1 MLNYNRKNSCGRV
14 LLWAFFILGSG
25 WILPACSSEEPETG
39 NNGKR
44 EFMLPVQVGKIVFMD
59 VVDQIRTVG
68 NLEADQ
74 RVTVNA
80 EVSGQMT
87 QILVVEGTKVQKGT
101 ILAQIDS
108 REYIL
113 ELEKL
118 QADLEAAKMDYEKT
132 LEGLRPEEKEKL
144 EAQVKADESALL
156 LAEKEQARITT
167 LVEDGVMAQSAL
179 DEAEDEFRQA
189 QERLRSSNATL
200 SAGMQSRDEDIVK
213 SRSEMEVTEKRLEQA
228 DLDLSRTT
236 IRAPFDGVVL
246 VKKIEQGAYAQA
258 GTAIMEMIGSNKL
271 KAVLEVPKS
280 YRKKLEHLK
289 GAEFIIKE
297 LDLKFKHGADLAKYV
312 RVIPDANIYSGNI
325 KVMIDL
331 PNPDPALFPGLTLE
345 SRLSFGT
352 RHKVK
357 HVPSV
362 ALVIT
367 EKGTVVYIVKDMK
380 AHLVPV
386 KAYKERNEFVEI
398 EDFTHQLGKDV
409 DLILRGSGAVFP
421 GVKVFITNPKP
432 EADAKTPFNS
442 AKGSQKKPESKEAP
456 KS

>member
-1 MLNYNRKNSCGRV
+1 M
-14 LLWAFFILGSG
+14 AFFILGSG
-25 WILPACSSEEPETG
+25 WILGACSSAEPEIG
-39 NNGKR
+39 ENNKR
-44 EFMLPVQVGKIVFMD
+44 EFMLPVQAGKIVFMD
-59 VVDQIRTVG
+59 VVDEIRTVG
-68 NLEADQ
+68 NLEAEQ

-80 EVSGQMT
+80 EVAGQMT
-87 QILVVEGTKVQKGT
+87 QILVGEGTKVRKGA

-108 REYIL
+108 REYTL
-113 ELEKL
+113 VQERL
-118 QADLEAAKMDYEKT
+118 QSDLEAAKMDYEKS
-132 LEGLRPEEKEKL
+132 LGGLRPEEKEKL
-144 EAQVKADESALL
+144 EAQVNADESGLL
-156 LAEKEQARITT
+156 LAEKEQARITS
-167 LVEDGVMAQSAL
+167 LVDDGVLAQSAL
-179 DEAEDEFRQA
+179 DKAEDEFRQA
-189 QERLRSSNATL
+189 QERLRSSNAAL
-200 SAGMQSRDEDIVK
+200 SAGMQSRGEDIVK

-228 DLDLSRTT
+228 DLDVSRTT

-258 GTAIMEMIGSNKL
+258 GTAIVEMIGSRKL

-280 YRKKLEHLK
+280 YRKKVEHLK
-289 GAEFIIKE
+289 GAEFIVKE

-331 PNPDPALFPGLTLE
+331 PNPNPALFPGLTLE

-352 RHKVK
+352 RRNVK

-386 KAYKERNEFVEI
+386 KAFKEKNGFVEI
-398 EDFTHQLGKDV
+398 VDFTNQLGKDV
-409 DLILRGSGAVFP
+409 DLILRGSGAVFT

-432 EADAKTPFNS
+432 EADAETPFNS
-442 AKGSQKKPESKEAP
+442 AQSSQKKPESSQAP

>member
-1 MLNYNRKNSCGRV
+1 MMNYNRKNSCGRV

-25 WILPACSSEEPETG
+25 WILGACSSEEPETG
-39 NNGKR
+39 GNGKR
-44 EFMLPVQVGKIVFMD
+44 EFKLPVQAGKVVFMD
-59 VVDQIRTVG
+59 VVDEIRTVG
-68 NLEADQ
+68 NLEAEQ

-80 EVSGQMT
+80 EVAGQVT
-87 QILVVEGTKVQKGT
+87 QILVDEGTKVRKGA
-101 ILAQIDS
+101 ILAHIDS
-108 REYIL
+108 REYTL
-113 ELEKL
+113 VRERLHS
-118 QADLEAAKMDYEKT
+118 DLEAAKMDYEKN
-132 LEGLRPEEKEKL
+132 LGGLRPEEKEKL

-156 LAEKEQARITT
+156 LAEKEQARITS
-167 LVEDGVMAQSAL
+167 LVDDGVLAQSAL
-179 DEAEDEFRQA
+179 DKAEDEFRQA
-189 QERLRSSNATL
+189 QERLRSSNAAL

-228 DLDLSRTT
+228 ELDVSRTT

-246 VKKIEQGAYAQA
+246 SKNIEQGAYAQA
-258 GTAIMEMIGSNKL
+258 GTAIVEMIGSSKL
-271 KAVLEVPKS
+271 KAVLEAPKS
-280 YRKKLEHLK
+280 YRKKLDHLK

-297 LDLKFKHGADLAKYV
+297 LGLKFKYGANLAKYV

-331 PNPDPALFPGLTLE
+331 PNPDPALFPGLSLE
-345 SRLSFGT
+345 SRLIFGT
-352 RHKVK
+352 RRNVK

-386 KAYKERNEFVEI
+386 KAFKEKNEFVEI

-421 GVKVFITNPKP
+421 GVKVFITNPNP
-432 EADAKTPFNS
+432 EADTKTPFNS
-442 AKGSQKKPESKEAP
+442 AQGSQKKTESTQAP